1 MTLKLDSKVRTIVG
15 KKVSQLRKS
24 AKIPAVLYGHGTAN
38 QNLEL
43 AYNDFEKIYKEAGES
58 TIIDL
63 AIDGGETVKAIISD
77 LQHDPVKHVISHVD
91 LRQVRMD
98 EEIEAAVAL
107 KFIGEPK
114 IIKEDGGSLVH
125 NLTEVEIR
133 CLPGDLIHEIEI
145 DVSAL
150 ASYDDVITIKDL
162 PLPANVEIVGHEP
175 EDVVAMVAKQ
185 REEKEEVVV
194 APVVEGAAPEGQ
206 PASGEPTKPA
216 KEEKK

>member
-1 MTLKLDSKVRTIVG
+1 MTLKLDSKVRSVVG
-15 KKVSQLRKS
+15 KKVSQLRK
-24 AKIPAVLYGHGTAN
+24 AGKIPAILYGHGTAN

-43 AYNDFEKIYKEAGES
+43 AYNDFEKIFKEAGES
-58 TIIDL
+58 TIIDV
-63 AIDGGETVKAIISD
+63 AIDGQETVKAIISD
-77 LQHDPVKHVISHVD
+77 LQYDPVKHVISHVD

-98 EEIEAAVAL
+98 EEIEAHVAL

-125 NLTEVEIR
+125 NMTEIEIR

-145 DVSAL
+145 DVSDL

-162 PLPANVEIVGHEP
+162 PIPSKVKIVDHEP
-175 EDVVAMVAKQ
+175 DDVVAMVARQ

-194 APVVEGAAPEGQ
+194 APVVEGATPEGQ
-206 PASGEPTKPA
+206 PATEESAKPV